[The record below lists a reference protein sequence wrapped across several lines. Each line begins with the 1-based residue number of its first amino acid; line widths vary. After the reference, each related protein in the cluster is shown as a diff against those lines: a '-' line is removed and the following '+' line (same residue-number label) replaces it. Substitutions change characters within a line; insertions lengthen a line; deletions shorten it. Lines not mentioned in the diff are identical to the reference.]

1 MGPVLSLLRQESGVS
16 GMKKLNCLRCGCK
29 MEFMLRENIQLGK
42 TGWIIGDWGNLL
54 AGALDVA
61 VYTCPEC
68 GKLEFFRGELGG
80 EPEQRDCIAQTDCP
94 ACGVE
99 YDLDSPQCP
108 RCGAKNDKW

>member
-1 MGPVLSLLRQESGVS
+1 
-16 GMKKLNCLRCGCK
+16 MKKLKCLRCDRD
-29 MEFMLRENIQLGK
+29 MEFMMRENIQLGK

-68 GKLEFFRGELGG
+68 GKLEFFRGERG
-80 EPEQRDCIAQTDCP
+80 EAEKPCDRIAQNECP
-94 ACGVE
+94 VCGAE
-99 YDLDSPQCP
+99 YDLDSPKCP

>member
-1 MGPVLSLLRQESGVS
+1 
-16 GMKKLNCLRCGCK
+16 MKKLNCLRCGCK

-61 VYTCPEC
+61 VYTCPSC